1 MPFAFD
7 GHTFGKVLDDA
18 ERLAGRTVDLEHA
31 LVQLVKALEANASP
45 DLVRAAR
52 AICVDARAQRQLAET
67 LVARF
72 VGELVKTNGSP
83 RPRRVLV
90 VDDMPDNIDL
100 VTIVLEHSGFETIT
114 ASNGLEAVI
123 VAHYARPAV
132 ILMDLT
138 MPVLNGLE
146 AARLLKAST
155 VTHGVNVIAY
165 TAKPEFYEPPFTG
178 LFVDVVKKPATPEA
192 ILASVQRYAGSSSA

>member
-1 MPFAFD
+1 MAFAFD
-7 GHTFGKVLDDA
+7 SHTFGKVLDEA
-18 ERLAGRTVDLEHA
+18 ERVAARAGDLERA
-31 LVQLVKALEANASP
+31 LTGLVKTLEASASP

-52 AICVDARAQRQLAET
+52 AICVEARTHRQLAET
-67 LVARF
+67 LVTRF

-90 VDDMPDNIDL
+90 VDDTPDNVDL
-100 VTIVLEHSGFETIT
+100 VTLVLEHAGFEAIT
-114 ASNGLEAVI
+114 ARNGLEAVI

-178 LFVDVVKKPATPEA
+178 LFVDVVTKPATPET
-192 ILASVQRYAGSSSA
+192 ILASVQRYAATE

>member
-18 ERLAGRTVDLEHA
+18 ERVAARAGDLERA
-31 LVQLVKALEANASP
+31 LGALVKALEAGASP

-52 AICVDARAQRQLAET
+52 AVCVDARTQRHLAET
-67 LVARF
+67 LVVRF

-90 VDDMPDNIDL
+90 VDDTPDNVDL
-100 VTIVLEHSGFETIT
+100 VAIVLERSGFEAIT
-114 ASNGLEAVI
+114 ARNGLEAVI
-123 VAHYARPAV
+123 VAHYAHPAV
-132 ILMDLT
+132 VLMDLT

-165 TAKPEFYEPPFTG
+165 TAKPEFYEPPFTS

-192 ILASVQRYAGSSSA
+192 ILAAVQRYAG